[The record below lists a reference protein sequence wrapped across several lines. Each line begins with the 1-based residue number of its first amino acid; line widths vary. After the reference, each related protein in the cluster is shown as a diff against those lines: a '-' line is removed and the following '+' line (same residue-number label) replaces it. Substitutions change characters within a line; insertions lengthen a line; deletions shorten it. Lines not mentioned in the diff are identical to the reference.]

1 MGIKSALK
9 VGSRR
14 VQTARVRFALL
25 KAQKLKSKP
34 SPKDTSDWML
44 NRSEFLKWQ
53 RELGVT
59 FSVDACCDPDGFNS
73 HVPTRFYSKD
83 KSFLQADVSGETV
96 WCNPPFHSAVTFLSH
111 YLQCK
116 STAPWSTSG
125 VFILPKWRNPKWANL
140 TQGMRLLHEY
150 PAHTQL
156 FTRPNADPALDRVQV
171 GPAPWPVQVFYDPP
185 VPSSITNISLDNL
198 PSTSGSS
205 PPSQYPPELSSPS
218 PSNISTQP
226 NSSSLLSSY
235 TDQVPNPQFQTEC
248 PSPLHASTT
257 ALTTSL
263 PTTIPS
269 NSSVSLLSHPLF
281 TQTDKLCSLSSKPEP
296 DMAEQL
302 IVFDCLVQ
310 GKPARAMLDSG
321 ATRNFL
327 SHSFVHQHKLPTST
341 LQHPLRVRLADG
353 SIMKTAECI
362 PSASFMVGDYSE
374 ELDLVLAQIDAF
386 DLILG
391 KPWLTKHNPTIVWST
406 NTIITPF
413 TLTGFTTQRPPAQ
426 VKLLDAQKMAK
437 TLSKLQRANNPG
449 EFSFLAT
456 VQELQSFI
464 DPEPP
469 DPPDLSNPS
478 DSLSSTTV
486 QPPNTISPFPTA
498 LPEPVGDASA
508 PPPDPLSP
516 TTDLPPTVEQTY
528 CKMLQD
534 RRQYFE
540 EPTGMPKPG
549 KPNFSITLK
558 PGYKVPDQRTYRM
571 SPAELEE
578 VQRQLKIYLERGWV
592 RPSQSE
598 FGAPIL
604 FVRKKDGTLRMCIDY
619 RQLNAISV
627 PNKYPLPRIDELLD
641 QLHGAKYFTS
651 LDLWSGYHQMA
662 VDPASQDYTSFRT
675 RYGLYAFTVL
685 PFGLSGAPSAF
696 MELMNNVLKP
706 YLDKFVVVF
715 LDDCCIY
722 SRTAEEHVEHVRL
735 VLDALNE
742 AGLKVKASKCD
753 FARNSVGFLGFL
765 VTSEGLKVDPKKIEA
780 VTKWLPPSDLH
791 GVRSFLGFCNF
802 YRRFV
807 KDFATIASPLTD
819 LTKSTVPFPSSLPS
833 SALDAFRKLQSALT
847 SAPVLTIPFT
857 GPDSTFELYTDAS
870 GVGIGAVLSQ
880 DQGVGPQPVA
890 FESRKLSPAERN
902 YPVHEQELLAVVHAV
917 KTFRHYLEGCK
928 SFTLFTDH
936 RSLIYFLNQKDLSR
950 RQARWAMDLATYQPN
965 LKIEYKPGPQ
975 NQADFLSRYFPEAS
989 PATISTLCSSLSDY
1003 LLCDSDTL
1011 STLSPHLYSLQP
1023 HYLSVSDSLLTD
1035 ISQAYEDD
1043 PYYSSK
1049 LPSFLTF
1056 SPSDNLWRFKDRVCV
1071 PKSSALRLKILQEYH
1086 DAPTAGHPGY
1096 EKTLQALANRFWWPR
1111 MTRSIRSYVNSCPT
1125 CQRIKP
1131 STQSPPGLLQPHSV
1145 PVRPYSHLSFDLIT
1159 DLPPSVGP
1167 DGCTYTAVASFVCM
1181 LTKKA
1186 VFARTNKTIS
1196 SKDLAHLYLE
1206 HVFRPHGLSTVL
1218 VSDRDPRI
1226 NSDFWRTLFSA
1237 LGSKLNMSTSH
1248 HPQTDGNTERVHR
1261 TIEQIL
1267 RAYVHPLHDDW
1278 ATWLPVAEFAYNNSY
1293 HSSLKTTPFYAN
1305 YGYHPSTPASLSTP
1319 NSTDSNDHQYLDRI
1333 SSIQDLVK
1341 RELELVKAQQA
1352 EQANK
1357 HRRHLTFNPGDMA
1370 RLSTDFI
1377 VLPQQPSKKFRP
1389 RFVGPFKVLEVVSP
1403 VSFRLQL
1410 PKSMSKV
1417 HPVFHVSRLLPWT
1430 ANDDSEFPGRVLPDA
1445 PTPIAEEYIF
1455 GDDVYTVS
1463 KILGVRLESVSGK
1476 PSLQFL
1482 VRWSA
1487 PWQDP
1492 SNDTWEP
1499 YSNLNKLT
1507 AMQQYIKSRAFSKF
1521 AATQPYKAYVA
1532 SIPAKHRSETVPRVV
1547 MFLC

>member
-1 MGIKSALK
+1 
-9 VGSRR
+9 
-14 VQTARVRFALL
+14 
-25 KAQKLKSKP
+25 
-34 SPKDTSDWML
+34 
-44 NRSEFLKWQ
+44 
-53 RELGVT
+53 
-59 FSVDACCDPDGFNS
+59 
-73 HVPTRFYSKD
+73 
-83 KSFLQADVSGETV
+83 
-96 WCNPPFHSAVTFLSH
+96 
-111 YLQCK
+111 
-116 STAPWSTSG
+116 
-125 VFILPKWRNPKWANL
+125 
-140 TQGMRLLHEY
+140 
-150 PAHTQL
+150 
-156 FTRPNADPALDRVQV
+156 
-171 GPAPWPVQVFYDPP
+171 
-185 VPSSITNISLDNL
+185 
-198 PSTSGSS
+198 
-205 PPSQYPPELSSPS
+205 
-218 PSNISTQP
+218 
-226 NSSSLLSSY
+226 
-235 TDQVPNPQFQTEC
+235 
-248 PSPLHASTT
+248 
-257 ALTTSL
+257 
-263 PTTIPS
+263 
-269 NSSVSLLSHPLF
+269 
-281 TQTDKLCSLSSKPEP
+281 
-296 DMAEQL
+296 
-302 IVFDCLVQ
+302 
-310 GKPARAMLDSG
+310 
-321 ATRNFL
+321 
-327 SHSFVHQHKLPTST
+327 
-341 LQHPLRVRLADG
+341 
-353 SIMKTAECI
+353 MKTAECL
-362 PSASFMVGDYSE
+362 PAASFKVGVYGE
-374 ELDLVLAQIDAF
+374 NLDLVLAQIDAF

-391 KPWLTKHNPTIVWST
+391 KPWLTKHNPTIDWTT
-406 NTIITPF
+406 NTIISPF
-413 TLTGFTTQRPPAQ
+413 NLTGFTTQRPPAQ

-437 TLSKLQRANNPG
+437 TLSKLQRANHPG
-449 EFSFLAT
+449 EVSFLAT

-464 DPEPP
+464 EPEPP
-469 DPPDLSNPS
+469 DSPDLNT
-478 DSLSSTTV
+478 LSTPTPPTVTT
-486 QPPNTISPFPTA
+486 QPPNTISPFPPA
-498 LPEPVGDASA
+498 LPESVDNNSSLPTDF
-508 PPPDPLSP
+508 LSP
-516 TTDLPPTVEQTY
+516 TTDLPTAVQQTY
-528 CKMLQD
+528 CKMLQE

-540 EPTGMPKPG
+540 EPTGLPKAG
-549 KPNFSITLK
+549 QPNFKINLK

-578 VQRQLKIYLERGWV
+578 VQRQLKIYLERGWI

-619 RQLNAISV
+619 RQLNSITI

-641 QLHGAKYFTS
+641 QLHGAKFFTS

-662 VDPASQDYTSFRT
+662 VDPASQDYTAFRT
-675 RYGLYAFTVL
+675 RYGLYSFNVL

-696 MELMNNVLKP
+696 MELMNDVLKP

-722 SRTAEEHVEHVRL
+722 SKTAEEHVEHVRL
-735 VLDALNE
+735 VLEALNQ

-780 VTKWLPPSDLH
+780 VLKWLPPSDLH

-819 LTKSTVPFPSSLPS
+819 LTKSTVPFPSTLPS
-833 SALDAFRKLQSALT
+833 SALDAFRKLQTALT

-857 GPDSTFELYTDAS
+857 GPESTFELHTDAS

-880 DQGVGPQPVA
+880 DQGSGPQPVA

-928 SFTLFTDH
+928 SFVLYTDH

-950 RQARWAMDLATYQPN
+950 RQARWAMDLASYQPN
-965 LKIEYKPGPQ
+965 MQIEYKPGPQ

-989 PATISTLCSSLSDY
+989 PNTISSLCSLLPDY
-1003 LLCDSDTL
+1003 HICDPDTV
-1011 STLSPHLYSLQP
+1011 STLSSHLHSLQTQ
-1023 HYLSVSDSLLTD
+1023 HLTVSDSLLTD
-1035 ISQAYEDD
+1035 ISQAYQAD
-1043 PYYSSK
+1043 PYYSTK

-1056 SPSDNLWRFKDRVCV
+1056 TPTDNLWRFKDRVCV
-1071 PKSSALRLKILQEYH
+1071 PNSPALRLRILQEFH

-1111 MTRSIRSYVNSCPT
+1111 MSRSLKSYINSCPT

-1131 STQSPPGLLQPHSV
+1131 STQSPPGLLRPHSV
-1145 PVRPYSHLSFDLIT
+1145 PARPYSHVSFDLIT

-1167 DGCTYTAVASFVCM
+1167 DGCTYTAIATFVCM

-1226 NSDFWRTLFSA
+1226 TSDFWRTLFAA
-1237 LGSKLNMSTSH
+1237 LGSKLNISTSH

-1278 ATWLPVAEFAYNNSY
+1278 TTWLPVAEFAYNNSY
-1293 HSSLKTTPFYAN
+1293 HSSTKSTPFYAN
-1305 YGYHPSTPASLSTP
+1305 YGYHPTTPASLTTT
-1319 NSTDSNDHQYLDRI
+1319 NFTDTSDHQYLDRI
-1333 SSIQDLVK
+1333 SSVQALIKQ
-1341 RELELVKAQQA
+1341 ELELVKAQQA

-1357 HRRHLTFNPGDMA
+1357 HRRHLTFNPGDLV

-1377 VLPQQPSKKFRP
+1377 VLPQQPSKKFKSRYL
-1389 RFVGPFKVLEVVSP
+1389 GPFTVLEAVSP
-1403 VSFRLQL
+1403 VSYRLQL
-1410 PKSMSKV
+1410 PKSMSRV
-1417 HPVFHVSRLLPWT
+1417 HPVFHISRLLPWT
-1430 ANDDSEFPGRVLPDA
+1430 NNDEDEFPGRVLPST
-1445 PTPIAEEYIF
+1445 PTPVAEEYVF

-1463 KILGVRLESVSGK
+1463 KILDVKLDTENSK
-1476 PSLQFL
+1476 AAPLQFL
-1482 VRWSA
+1482 VRWAA

-1507 AMQQYIKSRAFSKF
+1507 AMQHFLKSRAFSKF
-1521 AATQPYKAYVA
+1521 AATKAYKAYVA
-1532 SIPAKHRSETVPRVV
+1532 AIPAKQRAETVPRVV